1 MEVAFSS
8 RELRAQ
14 CESNHV
20 AKRSFGECVAMSL
33 MRRLADLRVLDS
45 GASLFEM
52 GLGMHPDPKT
62 VGQVGIPL
70 GETHM
75 LIAEAVLPKNPAADG
90 ALEWAKVSRLKL
102 LRIEKRN
109 V

>member
-20 AKRSFGECVAMSL
+20 AKRSLGESAATSL
-33 MRRLADLRVLDS
+33 MARLSDLRAIDS
-45 GASLFEM
+45 AASLFEI
-52 GLGMHPDPKT
+52 GLNIHLDPKT
-62 VGQVGIPL
+62 AGQLTIPL
-70 GETHM
+70 GETHA
-75 LIAEAVLPKNPAADG
+75 LIAEAVLPTRLPANG
-90 ALEWAKVSRLKL
+90 ALEWAMISRLKL
-102 LRIEKRN
+102 LRIEKTN